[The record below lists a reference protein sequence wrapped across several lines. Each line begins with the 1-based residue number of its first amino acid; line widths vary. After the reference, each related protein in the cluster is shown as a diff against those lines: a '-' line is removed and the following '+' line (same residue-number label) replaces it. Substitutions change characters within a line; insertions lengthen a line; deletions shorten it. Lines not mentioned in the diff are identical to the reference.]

1 MAYMYAPFFLMLM
14 AGRVVDLPRSRFAMT
29 LILTVACGS
38 SALLV
43 VLLLAAMFLRFGR
56 RPLSTN
62 LSHGTVEPG

>member
-1 MAYMYAPFFLMLM
+1 MLM
-14 AGRVVDLPRSRFAMT
+14 ANRVVDLPRSRFAMT
-29 LILTVACGS
+29 LILTVASGL

-43 VLLLAAMFLRFGR
+43 VLLLAAMLLRFGR